1 MRHVDIGRVSA
12 IYPERATA
20 RVLFE
25 DKGGEEVVSR
35 ELALV
40 GRGSIRV
47 KDYWI
52 PKIDELVVCIFVEG
66 SAKQGYILGSI
77 FNDIDQVPIKGESKR
92 HVEFEDGAFVQ
103 YDTKTKNM
111 TIKLVGDGTLD
122 IKGRVIADEFR
133 TRNGGAS

>member
-12 IYPERATA
+12 IYPARATV

-35 ELALV
+35 ELSIV
-40 GRGSIRV
+40 GRGSIRT

-66 SAKQGYILGSI
+66 SAKQGYVLGSI
-77 FNDIDQVPIKGESKR
+77 FNDVDKVPVKEETKR
-92 HVEFEDGAFVQ
+92 HIEFEDGTYVQ
-103 YDTKTKNM
+103 YDSKTKNM
-111 TIKLVGDGTLD
+111 TIQLVGNGTLD
-122 IKGRVIADEFR
+122 VKGRIIADQFT
-133 TRNGGAS
+133 TRNGGTS

>member
-77 FNDIDQVPIKGESKR
+77 FNDIDQVPIKDESKR
-92 HVEFEDGAFVQ
+92 HIEFEDGAFVQ

-111 TIKLVGDGTLD
+111 TIKLVGNGTLD